1 MSVNSSEN
9 KTSTKRKMPHSDPE
23 IMRALK
29 LARLEKQLGLHI
41 LSGRTRLATALGDIA
56 YQEAIAREAAKR
68 AMKAKKNFQVEY
80 NYTLWNP
87 KHQKSYNKRLVVTER
102 VRSDRVGH
110 EGRPGSIE
118 YFFTHHKE
126 HYMAE
131 EQNRIEVTS
140 IDIFDELNLQ
150 AIEPMYQPMNNFVL
164 TPTWL
169 DHASDI
175 ANTSLSETPDGCV
188 PTSITKLLLSPP
200 RGRPTTWIGPH
211 EVSVNTIKMLLDEL
225 KLHDPP
231 ESRELD
237 GYSSNVLSKLLRK
250 AGRNHFAF
258 DSDSHKFIVCKEFAG
273 KPSMKDR
280 MPVAWYCKHGHFYL
294 VTGKEA
300 IDSIAASSR
309 SIAAVSKARPKKD
322 EPDPR
327 SVQVMTDNVDL
338 IECILSGSVLEWS
351 SGIYLVPLSNLTDV
365 YLTWVNW
372 SRNEGVKP
380 IKINSN
386 RDICE
391 FSIETPKGKL
401 SFVCEPDY
409 GNIQIRSL
417 QNAAEA
423 AQLSFYGQSL
433 TSMNRQILNH
443 FYSKESLSAQQKRQI
458 IEKQEGLCAICSDT
472 LEEGH
477 YEFDHIHPH
486 ANGGPSNS
494 ANFQCLC
501 SGPGSCHREKTN
513 MELASGYSFQ
523 SSYESTLHPLMHDEF
538 RQLRAKMWAR
548 VEHINIT
555 LDGPTTTTTEQ
566 EDTQGP
572 FRVPTETEP
581 CMEDE
586 EWRQLIEE
594 WRQQEW
600 TQQPSEETPPV
611 PEEQPAEC
619 LAEVDLIK
627 CRRNLLMGYH
637 RSFFGRTY
645 EWPVYCVMD
654 FPCPFQG
661 KLQTGCY
668 YVHTDC
674 NRGPFRGNGW
684 HYLPDIEYGLIKGYI
699 SRNDI
704 KLEYIP
710 SKTLPH
716 DHFCPL
722 VKCLL
727 DFYQHDEDLQKHAIN
742 YLVGSMARMTHSVS
756 YPKFSLDQYE
766 AGRWA
771 AQTDH
776 DFTKTLDLQDDTPLY
791 FGSFVHEVVDD
802 TTCSPLYN
810 MIIGMEACEVD
821 QLSDLVSE
829 FVGLEQLR
837 AYATDAV
844 RHATNGQTEGLLDH
858 LSKQFWDEEGLVPKY
873 RYVEKAK
880 PLKHEAMANL
890 KRDHVHPEN
899 AFTIQFAPVAEV
911 NPRQESVA
919 HLLGQSLLIH
929 GPAGYGKTELVKAL
943 MTECDR
949 QDLTY
954 VQAAP
959 TNQAAENLSGVTIHS
974 LHRAS
979 GKAVDVVFVDEPSMN
994 GEEAWRFLLQLK
1006 RKWPDAHFVLCG
1018 DFAQLKPVRCWW
1030 DSSKNGEG
1038 DFENC
1043 APLWYLC
1050 GGRRMDLTTFR
1061 RGDASMGE
1069 ICQQLRR
1076 GVYTGEEID
1085 PALFPVRVE
1094 TDINIAV
1101 THKTRKRV
1109 IADRMA
1115 AFVKNRRSVHVPA
1128 NPKDNR
1134 SQPVDLS
1141 EGMPLIA
1148 HRRWDKAG
1156 VKNACRATIV
1166 SVKLNHH
1173 GKDEMVITLDRTGK
1187 IVEMKTSD
1195 FHKYW
1200 RPAFCITVYNSQC
1213 LTFRE
1218 PYTIHDW
1225 DHFAMKG
1232 RSAYV
1237 AITRG
1242 TCMTDPQIAPP
1253 PVSLREP
1260 INTKRLAEVI
1270 KYIENHLHI
1279 LQPKGQNRAHD
1290 KVREVYSWL
1299 CSLRDSPPERVEY
1312 RYATGIGRLY
1322 VSGGSKSVRSKTMQ
1336 DCYKGL
1342 RAPLIGHVGH
1352 DIDIENSLPSLTI
1365 QWLDMFGERSA
1376 ELPLDSLRDFVNHR
1390 EKWFEG
1396 IGEWHGCD
1404 RDTAKHLVLVTL
1416 FGGDPSWKLEVEQK
1430 SDVLYP
1436 KLQQLVTDLAVVR
1449 HNVVTWQNEIPKYKE
1464 LYNQKLKQ
1472 KRGDVAATERSMFS
1486 LYTHEVEDVVMGH
1499 LRDFMALQKIEIF
1512 ALIFDGMITSAC
1524 SDAILRA
1531 AEAYVEDQT
1540 GLHIKLA
1547 EKPLFGLQNQPIPEL
1562 ACLM

>member
-41 LSGRTRLATALGDIA
+41 LSGRTRLATALCDIA

-188 PTSITKLLLSPP
+188 PTGITKLLLSPP

-250 AGRNHFAF
+250 AERNHFAF

-523 SSYESTLHPLMHDEF
+523 SSY
-538 RQLRAKMWAR
+538 
-548 VEHINIT
+548 
-555 LDGPTTTTTEQ
+555 
-566 EDTQGP
+566 
-572 FRVPTETEP
+572 
-581 CMEDE
+581 
-586 EWRQLIEE
+586 
-594 WRQQEW
+594 
-600 TQQPSEETPPV
+600 
-611 PEEQPAEC
+611 
-619 LAEVDLIK
+619 
-627 CRRNLLMGYH
+627 
-637 RSFFGRTY
+637 
-645 EWPVYCVMD
+645 
-654 FPCPFQG
+654 
-661 KLQTGCY
+661 
-668 YVHTDC
+668 
-674 NRGPFRGNGW
+674 
-684 HYLPDIEYGLIKGYI
+684 
-699 SRNDI
+699 
-704 KLEYIP
+704 
-710 SKTLPH
+710 
-716 DHFCPL
+716 
-722 VKCLL
+722 
-727 DFYQHDEDLQKHAIN
+727 
-742 YLVGSMARMTHSVS
+742 
-756 YPKFSLDQYE
+756 
-766 AGRWA
+766 
-771 AQTDH
+771 
-776 DFTKTLDLQDDTPLY
+776 
-791 FGSFVHEVVDD
+791 
-802 TTCSPLYN
+802 
-810 MIIGMEACEVD
+810 
-821 QLSDLVSE
+821 
-829 FVGLEQLR
+829 
-837 AYATDAV
+837 
-844 RHATNGQTEGLLDH
+844 
-858 LSKQFWDEEGLVPKY
+858 
-873 RYVEKAK
+873 
-880 PLKHEAMANL
+880 
-890 KRDHVHPEN
+890 
-899 AFTIQFAPVAEV
+899 
-911 NPRQESVA
+911 
-919 HLLGQSLLIH
+919 
-929 GPAGYGKTELVKAL
+929 
-943 MTECDR
+943 
-949 QDLTY
+949 
-954 VQAAP
+954 
-959 TNQAAENLSGVTIHS
+959 
-974 LHRAS
+974 
-979 GKAVDVVFVDEPSMN
+979 
-994 GEEAWRFLLQLK
+994 
-1006 RKWPDAHFVLCG
+1006 
-1018 DFAQLKPVRCWW
+1018 
-1030 DSSKNGEG
+1030 
-1038 DFENC
+1038 
-1043 APLWYLC
+1043 
-1050 GGRRMDLTTFR
+1050 
-1061 RGDASMGE
+1061 
-1069 ICQQLRR
+1069 
-1076 GVYTGEEID
+1076 
-1085 PALFPVRVE
+1085 
-1094 TDINIAV
+1094 
-1101 THKTRKRV
+1101 
-1109 IADRMA
+1109 
-1115 AFVKNRRSVHVPA
+1115 
-1128 NPKDNR
+1128 
-1134 SQPVDLS
+1134 
-1141 EGMPLIA
+1141 
-1148 HRRWDKAG
+1148 
-1156 VKNACRATIV
+1156 
-1166 SVKLNHH
+1166 
-1173 GKDEMVITLDRTGK
+1173 
-1187 IVEMKTSD
+1187 
-1195 FHKYW
+1195 
-1200 RPAFCITVYNSQC
+1200 
-1213 LTFRE
+1213 
-1218 PYTIHDW
+1218 
-1225 DHFAMKG
+1225 
-1232 RSAYV
+1232 
-1237 AITRG
+1237 
-1242 TCMTDPQIAPP
+1242 
-1253 PVSLREP
+1253 
-1260 INTKRLAEVI
+1260 
-1270 KYIENHLHI
+1270 
-1279 LQPKGQNRAHD
+1279 
-1290 KVREVYSWL
+1290 
-1299 CSLRDSPPERVEY
+1299 
-1312 RYATGIGRLY
+1312 
-1322 VSGGSKSVRSKTMQ
+1322 
-1336 DCYKGL
+1336 
-1342 RAPLIGHVGH
+1342 
-1352 DIDIENSLPSLTI
+1352 
-1365 QWLDMFGERSA
+1365 
-1376 ELPLDSLRDFVNHR
+1376 
-1390 EKWFEG
+1390 
-1396 IGEWHGCD
+1396 
-1404 RDTAKHLVLVTL
+1404 
-1416 FGGDPSWKLEVEQK
+1416 
-1430 SDVLYP
+1430 
-1436 KLQQLVTDLAVVR
+1436 
-1449 HNVVTWQNEIPKYKE
+1449 
-1464 LYNQKLKQ
+1464 
-1472 KRGDVAATERSMFS
+1472 
-1486 LYTHEVEDVVMGH
+1486 
-1499 LRDFMALQKIEIF
+1499 
-1512 ALIFDGMITSAC
+1512 
-1524 SDAILRA
+1524 
-1531 AEAYVEDQT
+1531 
-1540 GLHIKLA
+1540 
-1547 EKPLFGLQNQPIPEL
+1547 
-1562 ACLM
+1562 